1 MGLDVADAEL
11 LEQAA
16 EVGGVLG
23 AVQLFLERPVAVVAD
38 QDIEAV
44 AVDREGQAVLPEDLG
59 EDDGVAMETLGRPE
73 MRRQELR
80 GGVIDGAPKGSW
92 RARAPRATHTGCHQ
106 PAPGRRRRLPAGA
119 GCGEAGADGAAGW
132 AAPPRAHR
140 GPADGQ
146 VVLLLQLLGEVDI
159 VEAG

>member
-16 EVGGVLG
+16 EVGGMLG

-80 GGVIDGAPKGSW
+80 GGVIDGAQKGHGGPARREPLIRAAMNLHQAAGSFRRAPAAVKPGPTAPPGGLRR
-92 RARAPRATHTGCHQ
+92 RARTEARLMVRWCSSYNFSVRWTSLR
-106 PAPGRRRRLPAGA
+106 PG
-119 GCGEAGADGAAGW
+119 
-132 AAPPRAHR
+132 
-140 GPADGQ
+140 
-146 VVLLLQLLGEVDI
+146 
-159 VEAG
+159 